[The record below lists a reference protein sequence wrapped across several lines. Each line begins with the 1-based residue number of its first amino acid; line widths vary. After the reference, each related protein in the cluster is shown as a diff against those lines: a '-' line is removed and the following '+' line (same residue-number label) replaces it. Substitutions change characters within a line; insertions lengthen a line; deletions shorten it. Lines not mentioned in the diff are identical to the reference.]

1 MSQYI
6 LIAALPVFIMD
17 DLGKGQWEAGMAMTC
32 FQIGTVLCRPLAGR
46 IIDGVNKQK
55 LLLGASFL
63 FFLLM
68 AGFYFA
74 SSLHAVW
81 FLRLVHGAVFALG
94 TTASAAMAALVLP
107 RRRKGEGIGY
117 FAVCGNMAMV
127 IGPLLGLLIMD
138 YLGAHPLFIFLALLA
153 LGAMVAGNGKKL
165 PDETILPGGK
175 RQKGFHISDF
185 IEKRALPS
193 VILGGLVFFAYGGVL
208 TFIPMYTRS
217 LGMGGSTSLFFLVFA
232 LVIVVTRPFVG
243 YLFDHHGP
251 NATVYPGFAFFSL
264 GFILFSLA
272 GNLPVLLLSAAV
284 LGIGF
289 GALAPAFQTLAV
301 QSAPASRAGVAT
313 STYFWSLDISVGL
326 AAAVLGVA
334 ANAFGYP
341 FMYGVICL
349 SSSLLGLAYYF
360 FWRRSLS

>member
-1 MSQYI
+1 MKPS
-6 LIAALPVFIMD
+6 
-17 DLGKGQWEAGMAMTC
+17 C
-32 FQIGTVLCRPLAGR
+32 LA
-46 IIDGVNKQK
+46 
-55 LLLGASFL
+55 
-63 FFLLM
+63 
-68 AGFYFA
+68 
-74 SSLHAVW
+74 
-81 FLRLVHGAVFALG
+81 
-94 TTASAAMAALVLP
+94 
-107 RRRKGEGIGY
+107 E
-117 FAVCGNMAMV
+117 
-127 IGPLLGLLIMD
+127 
-138 YLGAHPLFIFLALLA
+138 
-153 LGAMVAGNGKKL
+153 
-165 PDETILPGGK
+165 K

-272 GNLPVLLLSAAV
+272 GNLTVLLLSAAV

>member
-1 MSQYI
+1 
-6 LIAALPVFIMD
+6 
-17 DLGKGQWEAGMAMTC
+17 MT
-32 FQIGTVLCRPLAGR
+32 R
-46 IIDGVNKQK
+46 
-55 LLLGASFL
+55 
-63 FFLLM
+63 
-68 AGFYFA
+68 
-74 SSLHAVW
+74 
-81 FLRLVHGAVFALG
+81 
-94 TTASAAMAALVLP
+94 
-107 RRRKGEGIGY
+107 
-117 FAVCGNMAMV
+117 
-127 IGPLLGLLIMD
+127 
-138 YLGAHPLFIFLALLA
+138 
-153 LGAMVAGNGKKL
+153 
-165 PDETILPGGK
+165 
-175 RQKGFHISDF
+175 
-185 IEKRALPS
+185 
-193 VILGGLVFFAYGGVL
+193 ILGGLVFFAYGGVL

-251 NATVYPGFAFFSL
+251 NATVYPGFDFFSL

-272 GNLPVLLLSAAV
+272 GNLTVLLLSAAV